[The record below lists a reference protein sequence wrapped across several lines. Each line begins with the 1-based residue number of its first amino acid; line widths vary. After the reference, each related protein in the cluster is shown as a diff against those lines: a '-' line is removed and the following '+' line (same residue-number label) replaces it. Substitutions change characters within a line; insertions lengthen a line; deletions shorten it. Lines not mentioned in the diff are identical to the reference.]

1 MSTSERVVFRVG
13 SMIIAVGSLSSIL
26 IAKKTPVM
34 MVLSC
39 VFMFEL
45 GEVPKQFFL
54 SLSKVDG
61 CSNVNNDDL
70 ISTPPASQPGNPFTV
85 KPENIARLGSPG
97 DRDVF
102 GTIKRLYFECC
113 TQGSMHKGNRN
124 VANYVIFISFEEL
137 VGLNRNLNVQV
148 AWGSTTET

>member
-1 MSTSERVVFRVG
+1 
-13 SMIIAVGSLSSIL
+13 MIIAVGSLASIL
-26 IAKKTPVM
+26 ITKKTPVM

-85 KPENIARLGSPG
+85 KPENIARLDSPG

-102 GTIKRLYFECC
+102 GTIKPGIVDPDYSNC
-113 TQGSMHKGNRN
+113 KK
-124 VANYVIFISFEEL
+124 
-137 VGLNRNLNVQV
+137 
-148 AWGSTTET
+148 